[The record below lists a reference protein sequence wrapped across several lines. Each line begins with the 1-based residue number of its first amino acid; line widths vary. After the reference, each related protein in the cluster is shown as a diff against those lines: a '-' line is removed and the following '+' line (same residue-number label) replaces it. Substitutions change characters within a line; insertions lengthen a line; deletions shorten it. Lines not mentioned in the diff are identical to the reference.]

1 MLTTT
6 LGYIRQLFFFSL
18 VLVLSTI
25 CRAEITPELA
35 NQLVSNNRLEIRD
48 AVEAVAQSGDARA
61 LTLLNA
67 LEEGQLKNAEGK
79 AVIDK
84 DGQFF
89 DALTNEPVIGVE
101 SAKAPLLNNVVRRAV
116 DSALGFLKLSS
127 PDDTL
132 RLQAAESMSGQINDE
147 NADTIRDL
155 IKKETNPLIKS
166 KLQLALAGF
175 DIQSNDKDRKI
186 AAFLAIEES
195 GDSQLKSIVE
205 ATLAKDAN
213 GNYLE
218 QDEAITQAAKAAL
231 SAIQSKEMILSVSAN
246 SLYGLSLGSVLLLAA
261 LGLAITFGL
270 MGVINMAHGEMI
282 MLGAYSTYVVQNLF
296 KHYLPDQFDFYL
308 LAAVPVAFLFPALVG
323 AIVERSVIRFLYGRP
338 LETLLATW
346 GISLLLIQ
354 TIRLVFG
361 AQNVEVANPSWLS
374 GGLEIMPNLTFP
386 YSRIA
391 TIGFA
396 IFVVS
401 LVWVIFQKTT
411 LGLQVRAVSQNR
423 SMAACMGI
431 NTGRLDCLTFA
442 LGSGIAGL
450 GGVVLSQLG
459 NVGPELGQAYIV
471 DSFMV
476 VVLGGVGKIA
486 GTVAGAL
493 GLGVI
498 NKLLEPSFGAVLGKI
513 LVLVFIILFI
523 QKRPQGIF
531 AMKGREVDA

>member
-1 MLTTT
+1 MFKLLLGKFRRMLSLCLL
-6 LGYIRQLFFFSL
+6 LGFSL
-18 VLVLSTI
+18 SSH
-25 CRAEITPELA
+25 AEISAELA
-35 NQLVSNNRLEIRD
+35 NKLVSSNRAEIRD
-48 AVEAVAQSGDARA
+48 AIDAVANSGDPKAII
-61 LTLLNA
+61 LLNA
-67 LEEGQLKNAEGK
+67 LEDGSLKSASGT
-79 AVIDK
+79 AVIEK
-84 DGQFF
+84 DGHFF
-89 DALTNEPVIGVE
+89 DALSNNELTGLE
-101 SAKAPLLNNVVRRAV
+101 SAKAPMLNNVVRRSL
-116 DSALGFLKLSS
+116 DSALGFLKLTSK
-127 PDDTL
+127 DDTI
-132 RLQAAESMSGQINDE
+132 RMQAAESMFGQINDE
-147 NADTIRDL
+147 NAVAVRSI
-155 IKKETNPLIKS
+155 IEKESNAAIKS
-166 KLQLALAGF
+166 KLLLALASF
-175 DIQSNDKDRKI
+175 DIQSPDKEKKL
-186 AAFLAIEES
+186 AAFSAIENT
-195 GDSQLKSIVE
+195 GDSQLKALVE
-205 ATLAKDAN
+205 SALAKDEN
-213 GNYLE
+213 GAYVE
-218 QDEAITQAAKAAL
+218 QDEAVIAAAKSAL
-231 SAIQSKEMILSVSAN
+231 SAIKNKELILSICAN

-282 MLGAYSTYVVQNLF
+282 MLGAYSTFVVQNLF
-296 KHYLPDQFDFYL
+296 KSYLPNYFDYYL
-308 LAAVPVAFLFPALVG
+308 LAAVPVAFIFPAIIG
-323 AIVERSVIRFLYGRP
+323 AAVERSVIRFLYGRP

-354 TIRLVFG
+354 TVRLVFG
-361 AQNVEVANPSWLS
+361 AQNVEVANPAWLS
-374 GGLEIMPNLTFP
+374 GGLELLPNLTFP

-423 SMAACMGI
+423 AMAACMGI
-431 NTGRLDCLTFA
+431 NTGRLDCMTFA

-486 GTVAGAL
+486 GTIAGAL

-498 NKLLEPSFGAVLGKI
+498 NKLLEPTFGAVLGKI